1 MVSGEELFLWRCQ
14 AKQAAIAAG
23 ISPQEVD
30 WLLREMAGLDSLALR
45 LESFREQPQIA
56 LKQPLSE
63 LELLWQRRLQECF
76 PIQYLVGSTPWRNF
90 QLKVSGDVL
99 IPRPETELL
108 IDIALQAVRQ
118 SSRSDLNSGDWVDLG
133 TGSGAIA
140 IGLADSLPD
149 ILVHAVDRSAEALA
163 ITQENAL
170 RLGLQER
177 IKFYQGDWWEPLA
190 ALKGKVRGMISN
202 PPYIPTQAIAQLQP
216 EVVRHEP
223 HLALDGG
230 EDGLNCI
237 RHLVAT
243 APDYL
248 CAGGIWLIETMVG
261 QAEIVKTLLKDC
273 QSYEQIQIF
282 PDLAGIDRFVLAIKT
297 REKKAIGNRRYGRV

>member
-63 LELLWQRRLQECF
+63 LKLLWQRRLQECF

-163 ITQENAL
+163 IAQENAL

-248 CAGGIWLIETMVG
+248 VAGGIWLIETMAG

-282 PDLAGIDRFVLAIKT
+282 PDLAGIDRFVLAIK
-297 REKKAIGNRRYGRV
+297 RY

>member
-163 ITQENAL
+163 IAQENAL

>member
-163 ITQENAL
+163 IAQENAL

-248 CAGGIWLIETMVG
+248 CASGIWLIETMAG
-261 QAEIVKTLLKDC
+261 QAEIAKTLLKDC